1 MNRSHDT
8 ARLDAQLRRLH
19 ATALTSLPP
28 QTLARLRQAR
38 HAPAST
44 RGRRGYWLLATA
56 CSGLLAI
63 GIGLQLHPSQSV
75 SSGAAPTSSVASAST
90 SATTETDDL
99 LAQNP
104 DLYVWLGSDTA
115 LAME

>member
-8 ARLDAQLRRLH
+8 ARLDAQLRQLH

-38 HAPAST
+38 HASATT
-44 RGRRGYWLLATA
+44 RSRRGYWLLATA

-63 GIGLQLHPSQSV
+63 GICLQLRPSDSAP
-75 SSGAAPTSSVASAST
+75 SGATPTQSVASG
-90 SATTETDDL
+90 SATTDTDDL
-99 LAQNP
+99 LTQNP

>member
-1 MNRSHDT
+1 MNRSYDP
-8 ARLDAQLRRLH
+8 ARLDAQLRQLH

-28 QTLARLRQAR
+28 QTLARLCRAR
-38 HAPAST
+38 HASATT
-44 RGRRGYWLLATA
+44 RSRRGYWLLATA

-63 GIGLQLHPSQSV
+63 GIGLQLGPSERAP
-75 SSGAAPTSSVASAST
+75 SGAAPTQLVAST
-90 SATTETDDL
+90 SATTDTDDL
-99 LAQNP
+99 LTQNP